1 MDFRQFGSAPANKP
15 EQAAPSEQAP
25 HVPSPK
31 RTAVS
36 LAATPKWLNIMS
48 VSVLFGV
55 AILLLLLAVLFA
67 RGNNN
72 GNEFKYVQEDKYQA
86 VFLNNGQV
94 YFGNIRALN
103 GKYVDL
109 TEVYYLT
116 QNTTANASGQQQA
129 SGDYTLVKLGCQQ
142 IHSPLD
148 QMVVSREQVSFWENL
163 SDEGKV
169 VKSIKEFQKQNP
181 NGPDC
186 TKVSN
191 QTQSTANPTAPA
203 QTGTTPSTSNP
214 TTTTPSTT
222 QTTTPTTR

>member
-148 QMVVSREQVSFWENL
+148 RMLINRDQVTFWENL
-163 SDEGKV
+163 KTDGKV
-169 VKSIKEFQKQNP
+169 AKSIAEFIKQNP
-181 NGPDC
+181 NGPNC
-186 TKVSN
+186 SEQTGQTPASNTPSQASNNSGSTQNN
-191 QTQSTANPTAPA
+191 QTNTN
-203 QTGTTPSTSNP
+203 N
-214 TTTTPSTT
+214 
-222 QTTTPTTR
+222 R

>member
-1 MDFRQFGSAPANKP
+1 MDFRQTFQSATNRSDDSATPAPAHT
-15 EQAAPSEQAP
+15 QAHEGG
-25 HVPSPK
+25 PK
-31 RTAVS
+31 RQKQGKPDLNLQNLFSVGLLVATALLVFF
-36 LAATPKWLNIMS
+36 L
-48 VSVLFGV
+48 VLSF
-55 AILLLLLAVLFA
+55 LT
-67 RGNNN
+67 RGNVT
-72 GNEFKYVQEDKYQA
+72 GEEKFVDTKKYQA
-86 VFLNNGQV
+86 VFLSNGQV
-94 YFGNIRALN
+94 YFGKIGGISKQA
-103 GKYVDL
+103 VDL
-109 TEVYYLT
+109 RDVYYLT
-116 QNTTANASGQQQA
+116 QTNTGTGGTT
-129 SGDYTLVKLGCQQ
+129 GDYTLVKLGCQQ

-191 QTQSTANPTAPA
+191 QTQSTANPTAPG